1 MTSKAAP
8 ITWPYIHLGKNVN
21 KDGTLNIGAKMPL
34 MVYNASSAEI
44 IEWEFNG
51 KAVSPAGDGYF
62 TITEGGVLRATVY
75 WPEGGT
81 DTLEKQIILSE

>member
-1 MTSKAAP
+1 MR
-8 ITWPYIHLGKNVN
+8 
-21 KDGTLNIGAKMPL
+21 
-34 MVYNASSAEI
+34 VYNASSAEA

-51 KAVSPAGDGYF
+51 KAVRPAGDGYF
-62 TITEGGVLRATVY
+62 TITEGGTLRATVY